1 MGCLVLDF
9 FKSLVGV
16 GVKKNMTSNK
26 KNSPFDLL
34 VAIASRSIDTAKGL
48 PAQRDIKPHWS
59 GVGFRLKGVNVVAPM
74 GEIAELLRSPSTT
87 LLPGVQNW
95 VRGVS
100 NVRGRLLP
108 VFDLEGFFGGRLSG
122 SRSERRILTLDVG
135 ELYCGLLIEA
145 SLGMQHFP
153 VDQYTDALP
162 AEAPVELLPF
172 LKGHFQIGTE
182 TWFVFSPM
190 GLTED
195 ERFMNVSL
203 IA

>member
-1 MGCLVLDF
+1 
-9 FKSLVGV
+9 
-16 GVKKNMTSNK
+16 MTSK
-26 KNSPFDLL
+26 AKNPFELL
-34 VAIASRSIDTAKGL
+34 VSIASRSIETAKGL
-48 PAQRDIKPHWS
+48 PAQKDIKSHWS
-59 GVGFRLKGVNVVAPM
+59 GVGFRLKGVNVVSPM
-74 GEIAELLRSPSTT
+74 GEISELLRSPSTT
-87 LLPGVQNW
+87 LLPGVQSW

-108 VFDLEGFFGGRLSG
+108 IIDLEGFFGSRLSG
-122 SRSERRILTLDVG
+122 SRSERRVLTLDVG

-172 LKGHFQIGTE
+172 LKGHFQVGAE

-203 IA
+203 MA